1 MGLREQIK
9 VATNDSEVASLL
21 SKGKTFEF
29 ASERT
34 KQSWRST
41 AKFRLAQLS
50 SGDVTRCD
58 NHRGKSIASVESKKV
73 KTKSKKKTN

>member
-9 VATNDSEVASLL
+9 VATNESEIASLL

-29 ASERT
+29 ASELT
-34 KQSWRST
+34 KQAWRST

-50 SGDVTRCD
+50 SGDTAQTPVTPV
-58 NHRGKSIASVESKKV
+58 KSKKV
-73 KTKSKKKTN
+73 KTKTRKS

>member
-9 VATNDSEVASLL
+9 TANSESEVSTLL
-21 SKGKTFEF
+21 SKGRNFEF

-41 AKFRLAQLS
+41 AKFRLAQLT
-50 SGDVTRCD
+50 SGDTAQTPE
-58 NHRGKSIASVESKKV
+58 KSSETKKV
-73 KTKSKKKTN
+73 KGKTGKKKAV